1 MADFEERLG
10 SVSLHGAT
18 LVGELRRVQNL
29 GYSDLNKGEGEY
41 SGDLGMLCW
50 MAEAR
55 WMAVFDVVVKVAF
68 LIAVEGM
75 EIGLSFR

>member
-10 SVSLHGAT
+10 SISFHGAT
-18 LVGELRRVQNL
+18 LVGELHRVQNF

-41 SGDLGMLCW
+41 SGDLEMLCW

-55 WMAVFDVVVKVAF
+55 WVAIFDVVVNVAF
-68 LIAVEGM
+68 LIAVEAM
-75 EIGLSFR
+75 KVELSFR